1 MPRYW
6 LCILTP
12 ENYEVVKEKLVWGVT
27 DRHRKKL
34 LQVKKGDKLVMYV
47 IREKK
52 IKGIFEAVSDP
63 YVDEK
68 EIFSGGVYPNRVKLK
83 PVKLSDDGVDIL
95 ELVPKLD
102 VFKRKDNK
110 WVGTIVGKAMV
121 ELSEKDY
128 KMIEERLTRSEETR

>member
-1 MPRYW
+1 
-6 LCILTP
+6 
-12 ENYEVVKEKLVWGVT
+12 
-27 DRHRKKL
+27 
-34 LQVKKGDKLVMYV
+34 
-47 IREKK
+47 
-52 IKGIFEAVSDP
+52 
-63 YVDEK
+63 
-68 EIFSGGVYPNRVKLK
+68 VKLK
-83 PVKLSDDGVDIL
+83 PVKLSDDGVNIL